1 MQRILYLI
9 QKEFRQILRERTYL
23 GLIFAMPFLQMVVL
37 GFAITMDVKNV
48 PLTIVDYDNS
58 RYSRR
63 LADDF
68 SSSES
73 FNYIGLSRSEKQAK
87 RLIDEGKARVAVVVP
102 LYFERDLRRGT
113 KPQILVLMDG
123 VDGNSAGVALAYVNQ
138 IVLRLQK
145 EWLRD
150 AGVDPRRL
158 AQIRLVEMEPRMRY
172 NPSLES
178 VDNIVPGIIAVLLM
192 VITSFL
198 TGMSIVREKEIGTLE
213 QLMVTPI
220 RKKDLII
227 GKVIPLAIVGFLMFN
242 VSILGAGI
250 IFKLWIKGN
259 LFTLYFMSVLFMFTT
274 LGLGIFA
281 SSIAK
286 TQQQAMFIAWFFMI
300 FSILLS
306 GFFIPIENMPPF
318 IQLITY
324 ANPVRYFMVVVREIY
339 LKGTPFILL
348 WKEAAAMGI
357 FGLIMLI
364 AASMGLHKRLS

>member
-9 QKEFRQILRERTYL
+9 QKEFRQILREHTYL
-23 GLIFAMPFLQMVVL
+23 GLIFVMPFFQMVLL

-48 PLTIVDYDNS
+48 PMTIVDYDRS
-58 RYSRR
+58 RFSRQ
-63 LADDF
+63 LIDHFTA
-68 SSSES
+68 SES
-73 FNYIGLSRSEKQAK
+73 FCYIGLSFSEREAK
-87 RLIDEGKARVAVVVP
+87 EAIDRGEARVAVVIP
-102 LYFERDLRRGT
+102 LHFERELKRSR

-138 IVLRLQK
+138 IVLRLQEKWLK
-145 EWLRD
+145 EGGLN
-150 AGVDPRRL
+150 PRLLSR
-158 AQIRLVEMEPRMRY
+158 IHLVEMEPRMRY
-172 NPSLES
+172 NPGLES
-178 VDNIVPGIIAVLLM
+178 VDNIIPGIIAVLLM

-220 RKKDLII
+220 RKTELII
-227 GKVIPLAIVGFLMFN
+227 GKIIPLAIVGFLMFN

-250 IFKLWIKGN
+250 IFNLWLKGN
-259 LFTLYFMSVLFMFTT
+259 LITLYIMSFLFMFTT
-274 LGLGIFA
+274 LGVGVFA
-281 SSIAK
+281 STIAK

-318 IQLITY
+318 IQLVTY
-324 ANPVRYFMVVVREIY
+324 ANPVRYFMVVIREIY

-364 AASMGLHKRLS
+364 AAGMGLHKRLG